1 MLSEKNGYLR
11 SGKVG
16 FADNRSHDK
25 MMENKKKKVVIAI
38 DSFKGCLTSA
48 EANAAASRA
57 FDDKEYDVS
66 TFSVSDG
73 GDGMLDA
80 FANAWNAKTVEVPT
94 HDALMRH
101 RTGDIAIAGDTA
113 IIEVAQSVGLSFIE
127 PEQRNPLVATS
138 YGVGELIAEALHR
151 CCKHLII
158 GLGGTAT
165 SDCGIGMLHALID
178 RMTHS
183 GNIDDLKLDGVDVT
197 LATDVGN
204 PLLGSDGAAS
214 VFGPQKGASPEMVF
228 QLEHRAETF
237 SRLSAKHCGRD
248 ESKTAGAGAAGGL
261 GYAFLQFFDAR
272 IISGADLLF
281 SQLNFDKKLEGCD
294 LVITGEGS
302 ADRQTLMGKLP
313 QKVLEHASK
322 SADNPVVWLIAGKT
336 EDEDELREAGFTR
349 VININEFLKD
359 GEDPMDK
366 DIARRN
372 IEQSVASRIRFER
385 F

>member
-1 MLSEKNGYLR
+1 
-11 SGKVG
+11 
-16 FADNRSHDK
+16 
-25 MMENKKKKVVIAI
+25 MENKKKKVIIAI

-57 FDDKEYDVS
+57 FDDREYDVS

-165 SDCGIGMLHALID
+165 SDAESVCSM
-178 RMTHS
+178 
-183 GNIDDLKLDGVDVT
+183 
-197 LATDVGN
+197 
-204 PLLGSDGAAS
+204 PLS
-214 VFGPQKGASPEMVF
+214 
-228 QLEHRAETF
+228 
-237 SRLSAKHCGRD
+237 
-248 ESKTAGAGAAGGL
+248 
-261 GYAFLQFFDAR
+261 
-272 IISGADLLF
+272 
-281 SQLNFDKKLEGCD
+281 
-294 LVITGEGS
+294 
-302 ADRQTLMGKLP
+302 
-313 QKVLEHASK
+313 
-322 SADNPVVWLIAGKT
+322 T
-336 EDEDELREAGFTR
+336 E
-349 VININEFLKD
+349 
-359 GEDPMDK
+359 
-366 DIARRN
+366 
-372 IEQSVASRIRFER
+372 
-385 F
+385 